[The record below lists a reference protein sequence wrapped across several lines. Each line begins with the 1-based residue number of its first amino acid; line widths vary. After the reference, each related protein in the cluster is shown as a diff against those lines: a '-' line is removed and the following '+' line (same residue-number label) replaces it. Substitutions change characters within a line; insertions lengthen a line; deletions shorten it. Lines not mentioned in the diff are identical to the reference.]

1 VAAAG
6 VCAKRAW
13 PLGHSVGPLV
23 RVWFATLTAAPA
35 RGTFASPHA
44 GKGPCSVETD
54 LAALGVV
61 HLRVVHL
68 GVVHLGVVHLG
79 VCCLPVRRFSRS

>member
-1 VAAAG
+1 
-6 VCAKRAW
+6 
-13 PLGHSVGPLV
+13 V
-23 RVWFATLTAAPA
+23 RVWSATLTAAPA

-79 VCCLPVRRFSRS
+79 VVHLGVVHLSVVHLGVCCLPVRRFSRS